1 MTIAADEQAPT
12 DLRAVF
18 ARILPGALP
27 RAGLPPRS
35 PGEKAPRA
43 TRDGH
48 ERGMKVPGPAAL
60 KAA

>member
-18 ARILPGALP
+18 ARILPEERFHERAFRSLAGEEAL
-27 RAGLPPRS
+27 
-35 PGEKAPRA
+35 RA

-48 ERGMKVPGPAAL
+48 ERGMKVLGLRP
-60 KAA
+60 